1 MKDFGHLRSMKD
13 LIRVSLVVLD
23 RGAYTGRRTSDN
35 DGAAAPSQVS
45 DSDTW
50 CIRLCHAGETLFR

>member
-1 MKDFGHLRSMKD
+1 M
-13 LIRVSLVVLD
+13 SLVVLD
-23 RGAYTGRRTSDN
+23 RGAYTGRGTPDN

-50 CIRLCHAGETLFR
+50 GIRLCHVGETLFR